1 MLSLIKKITAI
12 LCVIAVSTT
21 SFADYRETW
30 NSNYSKNYYK
40 DMQNKT
46 KNSGNLTES
55 GINEMKDTAPQYDE
69 SRTNSADVGDN
80 DAAQQFYDYGTDLT
94 NSCTVIT
101 TRETRELVCDN
112 RTEYTYENVA
122 VVQKRILDEIVWDAE
137 NYWSEKTVYRCALNG
152 QTYEN
157 QAECANECQDSQ
169 STDIVYTCPAGSY
182 NPTRGVCETSPS
194 CPNGGSYNTTTDRC
208 EAPVTTSC
216 PTGYTKNGSICQ
228 ADPVCS
234 SGTYNSSAKKC
245 VIGATIGSCPAGYTE
260 QGNQCVKTTTYDAT
274 AIFSCRLKLYDSY
287 ENSYENW
294 WVFENQLYR
303 DYNIGF
309 YMGPIVIVSAW
320 GETDTW
326 AYEGVDKQLYTLVNP
341 DSCEFRNNNDG
352 STLSVGS
359 KRVWPPFLEL
369 SNISTFGSYSCPDGG
384 TLNGNQCVIT
394 ETIPHPSNSCFSGFT
409 YDTTLQMCV
418 KTPTCNN
425 GGTFN
430 ASTNKCTISL
440 TSSCPSGF
448 TMSGSICYR
457 AAYCIPG
464 TTINGTTNM
473 CTMQATTNFTC
484 PEGYVKINDNTC
496 LKTVACSDMPIL
508 EENTKYEASLIYRLE
523 PESFSP
529 LINCTFG
536 SYSCVDSRN
545 TCVSKT
551 PPPESCL
558 RNENIC
564 WTYERSGTCQ
574 RKITNIYTDCSYRIS
589 AQQIN

>member
-1 MLSLIKKITAI
+1 MLPLIKKITAI
-12 LCVIAVSTT
+12 LCVVALSTA
-21 SFADYRETW
+21 SFADYRDAW
-30 NSNYSKNYYK
+30 NNNYPKNYYK
-40 DMQNKT
+40 DMQNKA
-46 KNSGNLTES
+46 KDSDIRDTEMENQIK
-55 GINEMKDTAPQYDE
+55 GTAPQYDE
-69 SRTNSADVGDN
+69 SRTNSVDVGDD

-122 VVQKRILDEIVWDAE
+122 VLQKRILDEIVWDAE
-137 NYWSEKTVYRCALNG
+137 NYWQEKTVYHCALNG
-152 QTYEN
+152 QSYEN
-157 QAECANECQDSQ
+157 QVECTNECQDSQ

-182 NPTRGVCETSPS
+182 NPARDVCETSPS
-194 CPNGGSYNTTTDRC
+194 CPDGGSYNTTTDRC
-208 EAPVTTSC
+208 ETPVTTSC
-216 PTGYTKNGSICQ
+216 PTGYTRNGSICQ
-228 ADPVCS
+228 ANPVCS

-245 VIGATIGSCPAGYTE
+245 VINATLTCPTGSYNASTNKCESQATEKYETCTATIKLTVCTDHNYGNTRTFECSVSTGQTCVFNWQGKNESYPFTSECAMITSTNAWRTTYVYPGERKVVDCDAGDTIYHNTSQKSLTCPEGNLNSSGKCDTAPTISCP
-260 QGNQCVKTTTYDAT
+260 
-274 AIFSCRLKLYDSY
+274 
-287 ENSYENW
+287 
-294 WVFENQLYR
+294 
-303 DYNIGF
+303 
-309 YMGPIVIVSAW
+309 
-320 GETDTW
+320 
-326 AYEGVDKQLYTLVNP
+326 
-341 DSCEFRNNNDG
+341 
-352 STLSVGS
+352 
-359 KRVWPPFLEL
+359 
-369 SNISTFGSYSCPDGG
+369 
-384 TLNGNQCVIT
+384 
-394 ETIPHPSNSCFSGFT
+394 SGFT
-409 YDTTLQMCV
+409 YDAALGMCV

-473 CTMQATTNFTC
+473 CTMQATTNYTC
-484 PEGYVKINDNTC
+484 PTGYVKINDDTC
-496 LKTVACSDMPIL
+496 LKTVSCSDMPIL
-508 EENTKYEASLIYRLE
+508 EEYTRYEASLIYRLE
-523 PESFSP
+523 PESFAP

-536 SYSCVDSRN
+536 SYSCVDWRN

-564 WTYERSGTCQ
+564 WTYERNGTCQ
-574 RKITNIYTDCSYRIS
+574 RKITNIYTECSYNIT